1 MYNHVIFFII
11 ILTIYPII
19 SVVPSPLTM
28 VDHYKYLPTYT
39 HTSSSSSFAFP
50 SSGDSLPTA
59 AWSLRAMSAT
69 ASPTAST
76 ATAAL
81 AASLQPHGMADTIY
95 WRPDIILK
103 GQVRAVVRFLG
114 EFLGVGGEILRA
126 VLGHPRQ
133 AQVETRSEFTELRR
147 HRAYRAV

>member
-1 MYNHVIFFII
+1 MI

-19 SVVPSPLTM
+19 SLAPSSLTM
-28 VDHYKYLPTYT
+28 VDHYKYCLPTYT
-39 HTSSSSSFAFP
+39 HTYIHTSSSSSFAFP

-59 AWSLRAMSAT
+59 AWSLKAMSAT

-81 AASLQPHGMADTIY
+81 AASLQPYGMADTIY
-95 WRPDIILK
+95 WRPDM

-114 EFLGVGGEILRA
+114 EFLGIGGEILRA

-133 AQVETRSEFTELRR
+133 AQVETRSEFAELRR
-147 HRAYRAV
+147 HRAYRTV